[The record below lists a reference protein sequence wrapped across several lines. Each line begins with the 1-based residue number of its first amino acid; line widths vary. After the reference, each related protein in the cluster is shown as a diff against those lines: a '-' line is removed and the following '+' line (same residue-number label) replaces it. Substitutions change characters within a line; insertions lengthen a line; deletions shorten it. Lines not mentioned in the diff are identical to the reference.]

1 MRPEAIAVVLHSKY
15 YYAAPHD
22 EAAHAAHQT
31 PNSKPDRAPDL
42 GPSPSLNP
50 TPFPYPEQEALG
62 WLEAMGVLNWSPEG
76 HDDDLFMLQLAA
88 DADAWLVSNDTYS
101 NHSSVRARL
110 RNRLIPY
117 MWAGFGKD
125 KTAFTPKADKWA
137 AFEES
142 RAHRSN

>member
-1 MRPEAIAVVLHSKY
+1 
-15 YYAAPHD
+15 
-22 EAAHAAHQT
+22 
-31 PNSKPDRAPDL
+31 
-42 GPSPSLNP
+42 
-50 TPFPYPEQEALG
+50 
-62 WLEAMGVLNWSPEG
+62 MGVLNWSPEG

-88 DADAWLVSNDTYS
+88 DAEAWLVSNDTYS
-101 NHSSVRARL
+101 NHSSVRASL

-137 AFEES
+137 AFEQS